1 MDDNT
6 VPFKDVPM
14 LYPPQV
20 PTILWQESF
29 RKDALNFHP
38 HFHFCFWIQ
47 ENADIQVF
55 YLNTY
60 RATVQDIPV
69 FFSYSLRLRLVDQ
82 DGSVKFSPVVRVTG
96 NCGGA
101 VTVYPNPAKN
111 RIYIQGAEKLKQI
124 QLLDVQG
131 RLIKNLQSS
140 GNNNFNIQFLRPG
153 TYWVKMIGDEVQ
165 TFKLIKE

>member
-1 MDDNT
+1 
-6 VPFKDVPM
+6 
-14 LYPPQV
+14 
-20 PTILWQESF
+20 
-29 RKDALNFHP
+29 
-38 HFHFCFWIQ
+38 
-47 ENADIQVF
+47 
-55 YLNTY
+55 
-60 RATVQDIPV
+60 
-69 FFSYSLRLRLVDQ
+69 
-82 DGSVKFSPVVRVTG
+82 VVRVTG

-140 GNNNFNIQFLRPG
+140 GSNNFNIQFLKPG

-165 TFKLIKE
+165 TFKLLKE

>member
-1 MDDNT
+1 M
-6 VPFKDVPM
+6 PM
-14 LYPPQV
+14 TLSAIDF
-20 PTILWQESF
+20 TS
-29 RKDALNFHP
+29 ALP
-38 HFHFCFWIQ
+38 L
-47 ENADIQVF
+47 V
-55 YLNTY
+55 
-60 RATVQDIPV
+60 
-69 FFSYSLRLRLVDQ
+69 RLVDQ

-124 QLLDVQG
+124 QLLDIQG

-140 GNNNFNIQFLRPG
+140 GSNNFNIQFLKPG